1 MSLLEIEVELVFL
14 GRGSEGVLVGLVVLG
29 GEEGL
34 VESCGGI
41 KIDRRAP
48 RAWRWAVECR
58 CL

>member
-48 RAWRWAVECR
+48 RWAVECR